1 MVAKVYFW
9 LMIIFGC
16 GCFTNQNALGLLDV
30 PQINEAP
37 DEVSNSSNE
46 LSTNDSSLDLIA
58 LKMRFKQQDNP
69 YGEIYDL
76 KNYAFVVS
84 NNSRICPE
92 QNCKFDIEETSLN
105 PQPGTSRYGVSGTM
119 KVDTGDV
126 KKIFGIYS
134 DFTPTE
140 EREKNGQTIETVEGD
155 FSNWKRT
162 RE

>member
-1 MVAKVYFW
+1 
-9 LMIIFGC
+9 
-16 GCFTNQNALGLLDV
+16 
-30 PQINEAP
+30 
-37 DEVSNSSNE
+37 
-46 LSTNDSSLDLIA
+46 
-58 LKMRFKQQDNP
+58 MRFKQQDNP

-140 EREKNGQTIETVEGD
+140 EREKNGQTIETVEGTFRIGKEPVNEAEFEYNINGTLVTD
-155 FSNWKRT
+155 GKTKELSVQGIQCKGLQDDLNKGIDCNY
-162 RE
+162 